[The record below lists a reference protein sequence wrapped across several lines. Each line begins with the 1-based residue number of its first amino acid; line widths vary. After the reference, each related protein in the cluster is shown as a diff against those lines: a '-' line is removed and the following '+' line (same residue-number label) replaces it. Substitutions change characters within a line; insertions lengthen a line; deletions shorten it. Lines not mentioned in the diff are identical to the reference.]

1 MKLIN
6 RSGEFCIKFILTQG
20 KLAQLPYEYESPPNL
35 SSALQ
40 GLNTTQQHAATP
52 RFVPDII
59 YIPRSTFPFVAIKYR
74 ILDHS
79 KLLCRSQV
87 LRQELLD
94 SKETT
99 TRSDHLNKAVKE
111 KLARD
116 KGGHELFNSFSVS
129 FDLSNKDRVVDLLAE
144 QCYLILNLKLQRRES
159 PISMS
164 AKSYLRSGAQSCGGC
179 PIM

>member
-6 RSGEFCIKFILTQG
+6 RSGEFCIKLILTQG
-20 KLAQLPYEYESPPNL
+20 KLEQLAYEYESPPNL
-35 SSALQ
+35 SSAHQ
-40 GLNTTQQHAATP
+40 GLSTTQQHAATP

-59 YIPRSTFPFVAIKYR
+59 YIPRSIFPFVAIKYR

-116 KGGHELFNSFSVS
+116 KGGHGLFNSFSV
-129 FDLSNKDRVVDLLAE
+129 A
-144 QCYLILNLKLQRRES
+144 LNLSEVTT
-159 PISMS
+159 
-164 AKSYLRSGAQSCGGC
+164 SGWSICWWSTVT
-179 PIM
+179 